1 METTKKTSTTRAAL
15 LVVAALSMLL
25 SGLFIATA
33 SRSDASPASACPD
46 GFSLTADAKNCFQAA
61 TVSSSDNANSCDVGE
76 LTADASQCYV
86 AAQVM
91 PQPGVAVCPTGYSQD
106 DSLGGMCAR
115 FVDATLGAETCPAG
129 SSGVADAC
137 YILVAMGPA
146 GAGTCAGDTVLEG
159 NVCVEDEDA
168 PTQALSCPTSDTVI
182 EIEDDADTADEDES
196 ECFSVVLVPE
206 NDCIVANGYYFD
218 DETEECRDAQPLS
231 LGDLTCED
239 GILIGTDCKTYTD
252 PEVAGASC
260 PIGSYLDA
268 SGDCRKPVAN
278 AVGTYSCA
286 DAASALNGKTCV
298 FTTGFSVTL
307 TADMYKCAEGARA
320 VIGTD
325 VICILGASTANT
337 TSGVSCLQGVLST
350 DSAYCIVPR
359 SDAAPAAVA
368 PVPSFTG

>member
-15 LVVAALSMLL
+15 LVIAALSMLL

-91 PQPGVAVCPTGYSQD
+91 PQPGVAVCPTGYSTVD
-106 DSLGGMCAR
+106 GMCTR
-115 FVDATLGAETCPAG
+115 FVGATLGAETCPAG

-146 GAGTCAGDTVLEG
+146 GAGACVAPAVLEG
-159 NVCVEDEDA
+159 NVCATPAAA
-168 PTQALSCPTSDTVI
+168 PTQALSCPTSNTII
-182 EIEDDADTADEDES
+182 EIVDDPTTAGADES
-196 ECFSVVLVPE
+196 ECFSVVLVPDA
-206 NDCIVANGYYFD
+206 DCIVANGYYLV
-218 DETEECRDAQPLS
+218 TGECRVAQPLS
-231 LGDLTCED
+231 LGPLTCAT
-239 GILIGTDCKTYTD
+239 GSLIGTDCKVYTAL
-252 PEVAGASC
+252 PAGAAASC
-260 PIGSYLDA
+260 PAGSYIDA

-278 AVGTYSCA
+278 APGSYSCA
-286 DAASALNGKTCV
+286 DAASALNGETCV

-307 TADMYKCAEGARA
+307 TADMYNCAEGARA

>member
-91 PQPGVAVCPTGYSQD
+91 PQSGVAVCPTGYSQD
-106 DSLGGMCAR
+106 SSLGGMCAR
-115 FVDATLGAETCPAG
+115 FVSAKLGAETCPAG

-146 GAGTCAGDTVLEG
+146 GAGACVLPAVLEG
-159 NVCVEDEDA
+159 NVCVAPAAA

-182 EIEDDADTADEDES
+182 EIVDDPATTADES
-196 ECFSVVLVPE
+196 ECFY
-206 NDCIVANGYYFD
+206 G
-218 DETEECRDAQPLS
+218 R
-231 LGDLTCED
+231 
-239 GILIGTDCKTYTD
+239 
-252 PEVAGASC
+252 SC
-260 PIGSYLDA
+260 P
-268 SGDCRKPVAN
+268 
-278 AVGTYSCA
+278 
-286 DAASALNGKTCV
+286 
-298 FTTGFSVTL
+298 
-307 TADMYKCAEGARA
+307 
-320 VIGTD
+320 
-325 VICILGASTANT
+325 
-337 TSGVSCLQGVLST
+337 
-350 DSAYCIVPR
+350 
-359 SDAAPAAVA
+359 
-368 PVPSFTG
+368 

>member
-15 LVVAALSMLL
+15 LVIAALSMLL

-61 TVSSSDNANSCDVGE
+61 SVTSADNANSCPAGQI
-76 LTADASQCYV
+76 TADGSNCWV
-86 AAQVM
+86 AAQVI
-91 PQPGVAVCPTGYSQD
+91 PQAGTTVCPDGYSQD

-115 FVDATLGAETCPAG
+115 FAAATQGAETCPAG
-129 SSGVADAC
+129 SHGVKDSC
-137 YILVAMGPA
+137 YIYVAKGPGTA
-146 GAGTCAGDTVLEG
+146 GVCDGDSEAQG
-159 NVCVEDEDA
+159 AVCVEEGDERVREFTCEEVGNVVADGDRCYTVTSPAGGEDDCLGTWNDDDEQCETDA
-168 PTQALSCPTSDTVI
+168 DLTPGAWTCTAGQVYQAPICNIITDPGAGDLPSCPV
-182 EIEDDADTADEDES
+182 
-196 ECFSVVLVPE
+196 
-206 NDCIVANGYYFD
+206 
-218 DETEECRDAQPLS
+218 
-231 LGDLTCED
+231 
-239 GILIGTDCKTYTD
+239 
-252 PEVAGASC
+252 
-260 PIGSYLDA
+260 GSYEDA

-278 AVGTYSCA
+278 AKGAYSCA

-298 FTTGFSVTL
+298 WISAFSVTI

-325 VICILGASTANT
+325 VICVLSASDANT
-337 TSGVSCLQGVLST
+337 TSAPSCLQGVLST
-350 DSAYCIVPR
+350 DGAYCIVPR

>member
-15 LVVAALSMLL
+15 LIVAALSMLL

-61 TVSSSDNANSCDVGE
+61 TVSASDSANSCDVGE

-115 FVDATLGAETCPAG
+115 FVGATLGAETCPAG

-146 GAGTCAGDTVLEG
+146 GAATCAAGVLEG
-159 NVCVEDEDA
+159 NVCVTDEAA
-168 PTQALSCPTSDTVI
+168 PTQELSCPTSDTII
-182 EIEDDADTADEDES
+182 ETET
-196 ECFSVVLVPE
+196 ECFSVVLIDQTACEAAGAP
-206 NDCIVANGYYFD
+206 YSWS
-218 DETEECRDAQPLS
+218 TEGDGECREAQALT
-231 LGDLTCED
+231 LGPLTCAD
-239 GILIGTDCKTYTD
+239 GILVGTDCKTYAVPTSAD
-252 PEVAGASC
+252 PSC
-260 PIGSYLDA
+260 PTGSYMDA

-278 AVGTYSCA
+278 AAGSYSCA